1 MLQHLWRQVHARYPE
16 HRDATATSLTPGRL
30 EDGIMNSPTT
40 DDVISVYWQTGC
52 TSCLRTK
59 EFLTKHNIPFRS
71 RNVLEDE
78 TAFEE
83 LSRFGL
89 RQVPIVVRGDEWAN
103 GQIARDVAR
112 LCGIPWGGA
121 TILPPRELRHRI
133 KTIID
138 VSRSN
143 AMQIPTEKLTENLPN
158 RPRSYADLVYHIFNI
173 VDAFVEH
180 EEGTPLAYEA
190 YYRTP
195 PPEMQTKAG
204 LDNYGAHVGERFHDW
219 FASHGD
225 AADWNAKADVYYGE
239 QSLHDFLE
247 RTTWHSGQHARQLVW
262 VLERMD
268 IAPARTLDEQV
279 FRGLPMPEKVWDD
292 EASATAVT

>member
-1 MLQHLWRQVHARYPE
+1 
-16 HRDATATSLTPGRL
+16 
-30 EDGIMNSPTT
+30 MNMPKA

-59 EFLTKHNIPFRS
+59 EFLTKHNIPLRS

-83 LSRFGL
+83 LARFGL
-89 RQVPIVVRGDEWAN
+89 RQVPIVVRGDEWVN

-112 LCGIPWGGA
+112 LCGIPMGGA
-121 TILPPRELRHRI
+121 TILPPDELRRRI
-133 KTIID
+133 NTVID
-138 VSRSN
+138 ASRAN
-143 AMQIPTEKLTENLPN
+143 AMLIPQDRLSQDLPN

-180 EEGTPLAYEA
+180 EEGVPLAYEA

-195 PPEMQTKAG
+195 PPEMQTREG
-204 LDNYGAHVGERFHDW
+204 LAQYGALVSSRFNDW
-219 FASHGD
+219 FDAHGE

-262 VLERMD
+262 VLERMN
-268 IAPARTLDEQV
+268 ISPARILDEQV

-292 EASATAVT
+292 ESTQSEVA